1 MAKFISI
8 NVLDNT
14 NSGVAGASQFGEG
27 EHLINVDKIIEITQT
42 DVSTLT
48 VLLDSPVGAADIIT
62 LVASIKD
69 TGAATG
75 AGNIP
80 VTPVG
85 APLKDALNY
94 SLTANP
100 GGVKSKCILGFDQ
113 QTVAGGGANRMY
125 WRSFVQ
131 A

>member
-8 NVLDNT
+8 NVVDNT
-14 NSGVAGASQFGEG
+14 NSAVAGASQFGEG
-27 EHLINVDKIIEITQT
+27 EHLINVDKIIEVTQT

-69 TGAATG
+69 SGAALG

-80 VTPVG
+80 VTPAG

-113 QTVAGGGANRMY
+113 ATPKNRMY
-125 WRSFVQ
+125 WRSFAQ

>member
-8 NVLDNT
+8 NVIDNT

-27 EHLINVDKIIEITQT
+27 EHLINVDKIIEVTQT

-48 VLLDSPVGAADIIT
+48 VLLDSPVGAADIVT

-69 TGAATG
+69 SGAAVG

-80 VTPVG
+80 VTPIG
-85 APLKDALNY
+85 APLKEAFNY

-113 QTVAGGGANRMY
+113 ATPKNRMY
-125 WRSFVQ
+125 
-131 A
+131 

>member
-8 NVLDNT
+8 NVVDNT
-14 NSGVAGASQFGEG
+14 NSAVAGASQFGEG
-27 EHLINVDKIIEITQT
+27 EHLINVDKIIEVTQT

-48 VLLDSPVGAADIIT
+48 VLLDSPVGAADIVT

-69 TGAATG
+69 SGAAVG

-80 VTPVG
+80 VTPAG

-113 QTVAGGGANRMY
+113 ATPKNRMY

>member
-8 NVLDNT
+8 NVVDNT
-14 NSGVAGASQFGEG
+14 NSGVGGASQFGEG
-27 EHLINVDKIIEITQT
+27 EHLINVDKIIQITQT

-48 VLLDSPVGAADIIT
+48 VLLDSPVGAADVIT
-62 LVASIKD
+62 LVASINS
-69 TGAATG
+69 TGAALG

-80 VTPVG
+80 VTPAG

-113 QTVAGGGANRMY
+113 ATPANRMY

>member
-8 NVLDNT
+8 NVIDNT

-48 VLLDSPVGAADIIT
+48 VLLDSPVGAADIVT

-69 TGAATG
+69 SGAAVG

-80 VTPVG
+80 VTPIG
-85 APLKDALNY
+85 APLKDAFNY

-113 QTVAGGGANRMY
+113 ATPKNRMY

>member
-1 MAKFISI
+1 MQITFLRSHK
-8 NVLDNT
+8 LDN
-14 NSGVAGASQFGEG
+14 AIA
-27 EHLINVDKIIEITQT
+27 
-42 DVSTLT
+42 
-48 VLLDSPVGAADIIT
+48 AADVIT
-62 LVASIKD
+62 LVASINS
-69 TGAATG
+69 TGAALG

-80 VTPVG
+80 VTPAG

-113 QTVAGGGANRMY
+113 ATPANRMY

>member
-8 NVLDNT
+8 NVVGNAG
-14 NSGVAGASQFGEG
+14 SGVAGASQFGEG

-48 VLLDSPVGAADIIT
+48 VLLDSPVGAADVIT
-62 LVASIKD
+62 LIASIFS
-69 TGAATG
+69 TGVAVAAG
-75 AGNIP
+75 RLP
-80 VTPVG
+80 VTPAG

-113 QTVAGGGANRMY
+113 NAPIANRMY

>member
-1 MAKFISI
+1 MLFRSKFISI
-8 NVLDNT
+8 NVVDNT

-27 EHLINVDKIIEITQT
+27 EHLINVDHIIEITQT

-62 LVASIKD
+62 LVASINS
-69 TGAATG
+69 TGAAVG

-80 VTPVG
+80 VTPAG

-113 QTVAGGGANRMY
+113 ATPANRMY

>member
-8 NVLDNT
+8 NVVDNT
-14 NSGVAGASQFGEG
+14 NSGVGGASQFGEG
-27 EHLINVDKIIEITQT
+27 EHLINVDHILEITQT
-42 DVSTLT
+42 DVSTL
-48 VLLDSPVGAADIIT
+48 VIQLDNAIAAADVIT
-62 LVASIKD
+62 LVASINS

-113 QTVAGGGANRMY
+113 ATPANRMY

>member
-8 NVLDNT
+8 NVVGNAG
-14 NSGVAGASQFGEG
+14 SGVGGASQFGEG

-48 VLLDSPVGAADIIT
+48 VLLDSPVGAADVIT
-62 LVASIKD
+62 LIASIFS
-69 TGAATG
+69 TGVAVAAG
-75 AGNIP
+75 RIP
-80 VTPVG
+80 VTPAG

-113 QTVAGGGANRMY
+113 ATPANRMY

>member
-8 NVLDNT
+8 NVVDNT

-27 EHLINVDKIIEITQT
+27 EHLINVDKIIEVTHS
-42 DVSTLT
+42 DGSTLT
-48 VLLDSPVGAADIIT
+48 VLLDSSVGAADIVT

-69 TGAATG
+69 SGAAVR

-80 VTPVG
+80 VIPAG

-113 QTVAGGGANRMY
+113 ATPKNRMY

>member
-8 NVLDNT
+8 NVVDNT
-14 NSGVAGASQFGEG
+14 NSGVGGASQFGEG
-27 EHLINVDKIIEITQT
+27 EHLINVDHILEIRQT
-42 DVSTLT
+42 DVSTL
-48 VLLDSPVGAADIIT
+48 VIQLDNAIAAADVIT

-69 TGAATG
+69 SGAALG

-80 VTPVG
+80 VTPAG

-113 QTVAGGGANRMY
+113 ATPKNRMY

>member
-8 NVLDNT
+8 NVVDNT
-14 NSGVAGASQFGEG
+14 NSAVAGASQFGEG

-69 TGAATG
+69 SGAALG

-80 VTPVG
+80 VTPAG

-113 QTVAGGGANRMY
+113 ATPKNRMY

>member
-8 NVLDNT
+8 NVVDNT
-14 NSGVAGASQFGEG
+14 NSGVGGASQFGEG
-27 EHLINVDKIIEITQT
+27 EHLINVDHILEITQT
-42 DVSTLT
+42 DVSTLQ
-48 VLLDSPVGAADIIT
+48 VLLDSPVGAADIVT
-62 LVASIKD
+62 LVASINS
-69 TGAATG
+69 TGAAVG

-80 VTPVG
+80 VTPAG

-113 QTVAGGGANRMY
+113 ATPANRMY

>member
-8 NVLDNT
+8 NVVDNT
-14 NSGVAGASQFGEG
+14 NSAVAGASQFGEG
-27 EHLINVDKIIEITQT
+27 EHLINVDKIIEVTQT

-69 TGAATG
+69 SGAALG

-80 VTPVG
+80 VTPAG

-113 QTVAGGGANRMY
+113 ATPKNRMY

>member
-8 NVLDNT
+8 NVVDNT
-14 NSGVAGASQFGEG
+14 NSAVAGASQFGEG

-69 TGAATG
+69 SGAALG

-80 VTPVG
+80 VTPAG

-113 QTVAGGGANRMY
+113 ATPKNRMY
-125 WRSFVQ
+125 WRSFAQ

>member
-8 NVLDNT
+8 NVVDNT
-14 NSGVAGASQFGEG
+14 NSGVGGASQFGEG

-62 LVASIKD
+62 LVASIND
-69 TGAATG
+69 TGAAVG

-80 VTPVG
+80 VTPAG

-113 QTVAGGGANRMY
+113 ATPANRMY

>member
-8 NVLDNT
+8 NVIDNT

-62 LVASIKD
+62 LIASIKD
-69 TGAATG
+69 SGAAVG

-80 VTPVG
+80 VTPIG
-85 APLKDALNY
+85 APLKEAFNY

-100 GGVKSKCILGFDQ
+100 GGDRKS
-113 QTVAGGGANRMY
+113 V
-125 WRSFVQ
+125 V
-131 A
+131 

>member
-8 NVLDNT
+8 NVVDNT
-14 NSGVAGASQFGEG
+14 NSGVGGASQFGEG
-27 EHLINVDKIIEITQT
+27 EHLINVDHILEITQT
-42 DVSTLT
+42 DVSTL
-48 VLLDSPVGAADIIT
+48 VIQLDNAIAAADVIT

-69 TGAATG
+69 SGAALG

-80 VTPVG
+80 VTPAG

-113 QTVAGGGANRMY
+113 ATPKNRMY

>member
-8 NVLDNT
+8 NVVDNT
-14 NSGVAGASQFGEG
+14 NSAVAGASQFGEG
-27 EHLINVDKIIEITQT
+27 EHLINVDKIIEVTQT

-48 VLLDSPVGAADIIT
+48 VLLDSPVGAADIVT

-69 TGAATG
+69 SGAAVG

-80 VTPVG
+80 VTPAG

-113 QTVAGGGANRMY
+113 ATPKNRMY
-125 WRSFVQ
+125 WRSFAQ

>member
-8 NVLDNT
+8 NVVDNT

-27 EHLINVDKIIEITQT
+27 EHLINVDKIIEVKHT
-42 DVSTLT
+42 DVSTLK
-48 VLLDSPVGAADIIT
+48 VLLDSPVGAADIVT

-69 TGAATG
+69 SGAAVR

-80 VTPVG
+80 VTPAG

-113 QTVAGGGANRMY
+113 ATPKNRMY

>member
-8 NVLDNT
+8 NVVDNT
-14 NSGVAGASQFGEG
+14 NSGVGGASQFGEG
-27 EHLINVDKIIEITQT
+27 EHLINVDKIIQITQT

-62 LVASIKD
+62 LVASIND
-69 TGAATG
+69 TGAAVG

-80 VTPVG
+80 VTPAG

-113 QTVAGGGANRMY
+113 ATPANRMY

>member
-8 NVLDNT
+8 NVVDNT
-14 NSGVAGASQFGEG
+14 NSGVGGASQFGEG
-27 EHLINVDKIIEITQT
+27 EHLINVDKIIEVTQT
-42 DVSTLT
+42 YVSTLT
-48 VLLDSPVGAADIIT
+48 VLLDSPVGAADIVT

-69 TGAATG
+69 SGAAIG

-80 VTPVG
+80 VTPAG

-113 QTVAGGGANRMY
+113 ATPKNRMY

>member
-8 NVLDNT
+8 NVIDNT
-14 NSGVAGASQFGEG
+14 NSGVGGASQFGEG
-27 EHLINVDKIIEITQT
+27 EHLINVDKIIEVTQT

-48 VLLDSPVGAADIIT
+48 VLLDSPVGAADIVT

-69 TGAATG
+69 SGAATG

-85 APLKDALNY
+85 APLKEH
-94 SLTANP
+94 
-100 GGVKSKCILGFDQ
+100 
-113 QTVAGGGANRMY
+113 
-125 WRSFVQ
+125 
-131 A
+131 

>member
-8 NVLDNT
+8 NVVGNAG
-14 NSGVAGASQFGEG
+14 SGVGGASQFGEG

-48 VLLDSPVGAADIIT
+48 VLLDSPVGAADVIT
-62 LVASIKD
+62 LIASIFS
-69 TGAATG
+69 TGVAVAAG
-75 AGNIP
+75 RIP
-80 VTPVG
+80 VTPAG

-113 QTVAGGGANRMY
+113 NAPIANRMY

>member
-8 NVLDNT
+8 NVVDNT

>member
-8 NVLDNT
+8 NVIDNT
-14 NSGVAGASQFGEG
+14 NSGVGGASQFGEG
-27 EHLINVDKIIEITQT
+27 EHLINVDKIIEVTQT

-48 VLLDSPVGAADIIT
+48 VLLDSPVGAADIVT

-69 TGAATG
+69 SGAATG

-80 VTPVG
+80 VTPIG
-85 APLKDALNY
+85 APLKEALNY

-113 QTVAGGGANRMY
+113 ATPKNRMY